1 MALFETRQ
9 KNQFW
14 YKSLNFLGKP
24 TARKTLWTGY
34 TRYAVAAAI
43 PFAGFLFIYILSG
56 VISTFLWTLAVAKEV
71 GEDANHG
78 QILL

>member
-14 YKSLNFLGKP
+14 NKSLNFVGKP
-24 TARKTLWTGY
+24 TARKTLWSGY

-43 PFAGFLFIYILSG
+43 PFAGFLVYLYS
-56 VISTFLWTLAVAKEV
+56 
-71 GEDANHG
+71 
-78 QILL
+78 